1 MSALSDIALV
11 RIQGQNQAVSV
22 LSVSG
27 SVRIAS
33 LHVYPVKSAAGIELE
48 RAALT
53 SAGIAE
59 DRRWMLVGPSGVFLT
74 QRELPRLALLR
85 PSLSETE
92 LRLSAPGTLPI
103 AVPLAHMG
111 ERRRVRV
118 WHHDCEAFDEGPLVA
133 QWLGCFLGR
142 DCRLVRFDPMHR
154 RLSAREWTGD
164 VEAENRFSDGFP
176 LLAVSSAS
184 LADLNARLVQPLPM
198 NRFRPNIVLEGL
210 NAFDEDR
217 IEELRAGD
225 IRLQFAKPCTRC
237 AITTTNQDTGSV
249 EGAEPLRTLK
259 TYRYDAGLRG
269 VCFGQNVI
277 VRSGVGAQLAR
288 GQALQLRWKPLPAP

>member
-1 MSALSDIALV
+1 VSA
-11 RIQGQNQAVSV
+11 QP
-22 LSVSG
+22 VSG

-74 QRELPRLALLR
+74 QRELPRLALVR

-92 LRLSAPGTLPI
+92 LRLSAPGI
-103 AVPLAHMG
+103 AAITVPLAQPG

-118 WHHDCEAFDEGPLVA
+118 WRDVCDAFDEGALVA
-133 QWLGCFLGR
+133 QWLGGFLGR
-142 DCRLVRFDPMHR
+142 DCRLVRFDPAQR
-154 RLSAREWTGD
+154 RLSERAWTGD
-164 VEAENRFSDGFP
+164 IEAENLFSDGFP
-176 LLAVSSAS
+176 LLVMNSAS
-184 LADLNARLVQPLPM
+184 LAELNARLAQPLPM

-210 NAFDEDR
+210 DAFDEDR
-217 IEELRAGD
+217 IEELHAGD

-237 AITTTNQDTGSV
+237 AITTTNQATGSRQ
-249 EGAEPLRTLK
+249 GAEPLRTLK
-259 TYRYDAGLRG
+259 TYRYDRALRG
-269 VCFGQNVI
+269 VSFGQNLVI
-277 VRSGVGAQLAR
+277 RSGVGAHLQR
-288 GQALQLRWKPLPAP
+288 GQSLQLRWRRLPA

>member
-1 MSALSDIALV
+1 MSALPVA
-11 RIQGQNQAVSV
+11 
-22 LSVSG
+22 G
-27 SVRIAS
+27 SVRIGS

-59 DRRWMLVGPSGVFLT
+59 DRRWMLVGPGGAFLT
-74 QRELPRLALLR
+74 QRELPRLALVR
-85 PSLSETE
+85 PSLSEKE
-92 LRLSAPGTLPI
+92 LRLSAPGMAPI
-103 AVPLAHMG
+103 TVLLAQLG

-118 WHHDCEAFDEGPLVA
+118 WRHVCDAFDEGPLVA
-133 QWLGCFLGR
+133 QWLGGFLGR
-142 DCRLVRFDPMHR
+142 DCRLVRFDPAHR
-154 RLSAREWTGD
+154 RLSARAWTGD
-164 VEAENRFSDGFP
+164 IEAENRFSDGFP
-176 LLAVSSAS
+176 LLAVNSAS
-184 LADLNARLVQPLPM
+184 LADLNARLAQPLPM

-210 NAFDEDR
+210 EAFDEDR

-259 TYRYDAGLRG
+259 TYRYDAALRG
-269 VCFGQNVI
+269 VSFGQNLVI
-277 VRSGVGAQLAR
+277 CSGVGAHLQR
-288 GQALQLRWKPLPAP
+288 GQSLQLRWRRLPAP